1 MKSQRWMSL
10 QFFGFFFT
18 FGIFVPYW
26 STWLTASKGFSPD
39 KAGLIIAL
47 GLIARSVTTFYIF
60 PFVSRYVN
68 LARLNQVVSLT
79 SVTLL
84 IILIPFNSL
93 IVVASITVLL
103 SLVYPMPLAMYEA
116 MASIL
121 IRESKIQYGI
131 SRSYGSI
138 GYIISLSL
146 TGILIT
152 WKSENIVIYLLIIGC
167 VLLAFITSMNAP
179 LPLKTKIA
187 SKKVPFF
194 KLFKSKAFLLV
205 LAICITL
212 QAAHAAY
219 YSYAVLFL
227 KNIGVKSSFTGFI
240 LIIAVISEI
249 AFFYICDS
257 LFKRRSVPILLTFSV
272 SASIIRWL
280 LIFSFNSI
288 SVFVLSQLLHSLTF
302 GLTQFA
308 FVKYLDEN
316 IENKFFPFAHGIYA
330 ALGLSLGSGLL
341 TLLSG
346 YLYTISPPFAFLGMA
361 IVCVPCLVMSYLLKL
376 TLDYRDQ
383 KNLTG
388 EISEHVTSKRKSI

>member
-1 MKSQRWMSL
+1 MTDQRWMSL

-26 STWLTASKGFSPD
+26 SAWLTTSKGFTAD
-39 KAGLIIAL
+39 EAGLIIAL
-47 GLIARSVTTFYIF
+47 GLITRSITTFLIF
-60 PFVSRYVN
+60 PSISRYLN
-68 LARLNQVVSLT
+68 LARLNQVVSLA

-93 IVVASITVLL
+93 IAVASITVLL
-103 SLVYPMPLAMYEA
+103 SLVYPMPLAMYES

-121 IRESKIQYGI
+121 IRESKIEYGK

-146 TGILIT
+146 TGIIISL
-152 WKSENIVIYLLIIGC
+152 KSENVVIYFLIIGC
-167 VLLAFITSMNAP
+167 VLLSFLTSINAP
-179 LPLKTKIA
+179 LPLKAKIT
-187 SKKVPFF
+187 SKKVPLF
-194 KLFKSKAFLLV
+194 KLFKSKPFLLV

-227 KNIGVKSSFTGFI
+227 KNIGVKTSFTGFI

-249 AFFYICDS
+249 AFFYISDS
-257 LFKRRSVPILLTFSV
+257 LFKRRSVPVLLLLSV
-272 SASIIRWL
+272 SASILRWV

-288 SVFVLSQLLHSLTF
+288 SVFVLSQLLHSITF
-302 GLTQFA
+302 GLTQYA

-316 IENKFFPFAHGIYA
+316 IENKYFPFAHGIYA
-330 ALGLSLGSGLL
+330 ALGLSLGSGIL
-341 TLLSG
+341 TLVSG
-346 YLYTISPPFAFLGMA
+346 YLYSISPSFAFLGMA
-361 IVCVPCLVMSYLLKL
+361 LVCIPCLGLCYFLKL
-376 TLDYRDQ
+376 TLGDQ
-383 KNLTG
+383 NNLTG
-388 EISEHVTSKRKSI
+388 EIIENVTSKRKSV

>member
-1 MKSQRWMSL
+1 MTDQRWMSL

-26 STWLTASKGFSPD
+26 SAWLTTSKGFTAD
-39 KAGLIIAL
+39 EAGLIIAL
-47 GLIARSVTTFYIF
+47 GLITRSITTFFIF
-60 PFVSRYVN
+60 PFISRYLN

-93 IVVASITVLL
+93 IAVAFITVLL

-121 IRESKIQYGI
+121 IRESKIEYGK

-138 GYIISLSL
+138 GYIISLLL
-146 TGILIT
+146 TGILISL
-152 WKSENIVIYLLIIGC
+152 KSENVVIYFLIIGC
-167 VLLAFITSMNAP
+167 VLLSLLTSINAP
-179 LPLKTKIA
+179 LPLKAKIT
-187 SKKVPFF
+187 SKKVPLF
-194 KLFKSKAFLLV
+194 KLFKSKAFLMV

-227 KNIGVKSSFTGFI
+227 KNIGVKTSFTGFI

-249 AFFYICDS
+249 AFFYISDS
-257 LFKRRSVPILLTFSV
+257 LFKRRSVPVLLLFSV
-272 SASIIRWL
+272 SASILRWV

-288 SVFVLSQLLHSLTF
+288 SVFVLSQFLHSITF
-302 GLTQFA
+302 GLTQYA

-316 IENKFFPFAHGIYA
+316 IENKYFPFAHGIYA
-330 ALGLSLGSGLL
+330 ALGLSLGSGIL
-341 TLLSG
+341 TLVSG
-346 YLYTISPPFAFLGMA
+346 YLYSISPSFAFLGMA
-361 IVCVPCLVMSYLLKL
+361 LVCIPCLGLCYFLKL
-376 TLDYRDQ
+376 TLGDQ
-383 KNLTG
+383 NNLTG
-388 EISEHVTSKRKSI
+388 EISENVTSKRKSV